1 LNTGQCVCLCTHGG
15 GAALAA
21 TVASCTRVL
30 IHGLLP
36 VVLTSLCSRAMRCFQ
51 RQSRLADVVGAL
63 MGLEVVFGV
72 DALVGIVVNALIAL
86 LMTLLIAL
94 VIR

>member
-1 LNTGQCVCLCTHGG
+1 MAG

-21 TVASCTRVL
+21 AVADCACVL
-30 IHGLLP
+30 IRGLVP
-36 VVLTSLCSRAMRCFQ
+36 VVLVSLRSRAMRCFC
-51 RQSRLADVVGAL
+51 RRSRLADVVGAL
-63 MGLEVVFGV
+63 VGLEIVSGV
-72 DALVGIVVNALIAL
+72 GALVGVVVNALIAL

>member
-1 LNTGQCVCLCTHGG
+1 MAG

-21 TVASCTRVL
+21 AVANCACVL
-30 IHGLLP
+30 IPGLVP
-36 VVLTSLCSRAMRCFQ
+36 VVLVSLRSRAMRRFQ
-51 RQSRLADVVGAL
+51 RRSRLADVVGTL
-63 MGLEVVFGV
+63 MGLEVVSGV
-72 DALVGIVVNALIAL
+72 GALVGIVVNALIAL